1 MKLSGQILTPRG
13 WHSGELEF
21 ERQIIGI
28 RSKLNA
34 PKRFIAPG
42 FIDVHV
48 HGGGGGD
55 TMDGLDGL
63 KTLAAY
69 HAQHGTTALL
79 ATTITN
85 PWKNILKA
93 LKNIQKA
100 VNAADWTGSRIIG
113 AHLEG
118 PFISPHKLGAQPAFM
133 LEPTAEN
140 VKKVLESGVIKVVTL
155 APELNGALLAA
166 QLFLEA
172 GVRVSLGHTIGTSDH
187 ANAIFELSSQLK
199 RASQVGG
206 THLYNAMGGL
216 EGRKPGV
223 LGALLANPNAWG
235 EVILDLQHVH
245 PSSFRAAFFAK
256 PEKLLLIT
264 DAMRAAGMPD
274 GHYDLGGQMARL
286 ENGAVTLPDG
296 TLAGSVLTMLGA
308 VQNAV
313 GAGLALEVALKLAS
327 SHPAQYLGL
336 TDCGK
341 IAKHTRADLVVL
353 REDLSLE
360 AVFIGGKKIVG

>member
-21 ERQIIGI
+21 DNHILGI

-55 TMDGLDGL
+55 TMDGLEGM
-63 KTLAAY
+63 KKLAAY
-69 HAQHGTTALL
+69 HAQHGTTGLL

-85 PWKNILKA
+85 PWKNVLKA

-100 VNAADWTGSRIIG
+100 MNSAAWVGSRILG

-118 PFISPHKLGAQPAFM
+118 PFVSPHKLGAQPPFA
-133 LEPTAEN
+133 LEPTPER
-140 VKKVLESGVIKVVTL
+140 VQEVLGFDVIKVVTL
-155 APELNGALLAA
+155 APEIEHALEAA
-166 QLFLEA
+166 KLFLKA
-172 GVRVSLGHTIGTSDH
+172 NVRVSLGHTVGTSED
-187 ANAIFELSSQLK
+187 ASAVFELASQLK
-199 RASQVGG
+199 RASQVSG

-223 LGALLANPNAWG
+223 LGALLGNPNAYG
-235 EVILDLQHVH
+235 EVILDFMHVH

-256 PEKLLLIT
+256 PDKLMLIT
-264 DAMRAAGMPD
+264 DAMRASGMPD
-274 GHYDLGGQMARL
+274 GQYDLGGQMATL
-286 ENGAVTLPDG
+286 ENGAVKLPDG

-313 GAGLALEVALKLAS
+313 KAGLALEVALKLAS

-341 IAKHTRADLVVL
+341 ITKHARADLVVL

-360 AVFIGGKKIVG
+360 AVYIGGQLQ

>member
-21 ERQIIGI
+21 DTRILGI
-28 RSKLNA
+28 RSKFNA
-34 PKRFIAPG
+34 PNRFIVPG

-55 TMDGLDGL
+55 TMDGLEGIQ
-63 KTLAAY
+63 KLAAY

-85 PWKNILKA
+85 PWKNVLSA
-93 LKNIQKA
+93 LKNTHKA
-100 VNAADWTGSRIIG
+100 MNTPHWTGSRILG

-118 PFISPHKLGAQPAFM
+118 PFVSPYKLGAQPPFT
-133 LEPTAEN
+133 LDPTPERVQA
-140 VKKVLESGVIKVVTL
+140 VLELEVIKVVTL
-155 APELNGALLAA
+155 APEIPHALEAA
-166 QLFLEA
+166 KLFLEA
-172 GVRVSLGHTIGTSDH
+172 GVRVSLGHTIGTSED
-187 ANAIFELSSQLK
+187 ASKIFELASQLK
-199 RASQVGG
+199 RATQISG

-223 LGALLANPNAWG
+223 LGALLGNPNAYG
-235 EVILDLQHVH
+235 EVILDFLHVH

-256 PEKLLLIT
+256 PEKLMLIT
-264 DAMRAAGMPD
+264 DAMRASGMPD
-274 GHYDLGGQMARL
+274 GQYDLGGQMARL
-286 ENGAVTLPDG
+286 ENGAVKLPDG

-313 GAGLALEVALKLAS
+313 KAGLALEVAVKLAS

-341 IAKHTRADLVVL
+341 IAKNARADLVVL

-360 AVFIGGKKIVG
+360 AVYIDGKQQK